1 MNIAAATVVQIL
13 MLALAVLLAAAFA
26 VGAAVALRP
35 STLDILRR
43 GGDRR
48 VSMRRATRF
57 LDVPYN
63 IDRWFYRHHRL
74 YGVVVGLLA
83 VVLLAFLSFGGT
95 GYQWLQL
102 VDPRYREVAE
112 IAALTARVLL
122 WAFGLFALAIA
133 AIVFAR
139 PSALK
144 GVEAWANRWITP
156 RRPFRALDREVGAPD
171 RWVARHPRGW
181 GIAVAAVSGACLLAL
196 LLHAGILARLGG

>member
-1 MNIAAATVVQIL
+1 MDIAAVTVIQVL
-13 MLALAVLLAAAFA
+13 MLALAVLLAGAFVAGA
-26 VGAAVALRP
+26 VVAIRP
-35 STLDILRR
+35 STLHLLRR
-43 GGDRR
+43 GADHH

-74 YGVVVGLLA
+74 YGAVVGLLA
-83 VVLLAFLSFGGT
+83 VALLAFLTFGGT
-95 GYQWLQL
+95 SYQWLQL
-102 VDPRYREVAE
+102 FDPRYRELAE
-112 IAALTARVLL
+112 IGARTARVLL
-122 WAFGLFALAIA
+122 WGFGVFALAIA

-144 GVEAWANRWITP
+144 GVEAWANRWITA
-156 RRPFRALDREVGAPD
+156 RRPFRVLDREVGAPD

-181 GIAVAAVSGACLLAL
+181 GLAIAAVSGACLLAL